1 MSDSNTVLS
10 NINAQLIQKRK
21 RNNIQQNSIGEK
33 NNLIT
38 TRARML
44 QIAEENNIYK
54 QKILFTLVALIF
66 TFIIIMIFIYS
77 YFSKK

>member
-1 MSDSNTVLS
+1 MNNNTIISD
-10 NINAQLIQKRK
+10 INAQLIQKRK
-21 RNNIQQNSIGEK
+21 RNNIQLNAIDEK
-33 NNLIT
+33 KNLIT

-66 TFIIIMIFIYS
+66 TFIILMIFIYS

>member
-1 MSDSNTVLS
+1 MSSNTVIS
-10 NINAQLIQKRK
+10 DINAQLIQKRK
-21 RNNIQQNSIGEK
+21 RNNIQLNAINQK
-33 NNLIT
+33 KNLII
-38 TRARML
+38 TRTRML

-66 TFIIIMIFIYS
+66 TFIILMIFIYS

>member
-1 MSDSNTVLS
+1 MSSNTVIS
-10 NINAQLIQKRK
+10 DINAQLIQKRK
-21 RNNIQQNSIGEK
+21 RNNIQLNAIDEK
-33 NNLIT
+33 KNLIT

-66 TFIIIMIFIYS
+66 TFIILMIFIYS

>member
-1 MSDSNTVLS
+1 MSSNTEIS
-10 NINAQLIQKRK
+10 DINSQLIQKRK
-21 RNNIQQNSIGEK
+21 RNNIQLNAIDEK
-33 NNLIT
+33 NNLII

-66 TFIIIMIFIYS
+66 TFIILMIFIYS

>member
-1 MSDSNTVLS
+1 MSSNTEIS

-21 RNNIQQNSIGEK
+21 RNNIQMNAIDEK
-33 NNLIT
+33 KNLIT

-66 TFIIIMIFIYS
+66 TFLN
-77 YFSKK
+77 

>member
-1 MSDSNTVLS
+1 MSSNTEIS
-10 NINAQLIQKRK
+10 DINSQLIQKRK
-21 RNNIQQNSIGEK
+21 RNNIQLNAIDEK
-33 NNLIT
+33 NNLII

-54 QKILFTLVALIF
+54 QKILFTIVALIF
-66 TFIIIMIFIYS
+66 TFIILMIFIYS

>member
-1 MSDSNTVLS
+1 MSSNTEIS

-21 RNNIQQNSIGEK
+21 RNNIQMNAINEK
-33 NNLIT
+33 KNLIT

-66 TFIIIMIFIYS
+66 TFIILMIFIYS

>member
-1 MSDSNTVLS
+1 MSNNTVIS
-10 NINAQLIQKRK
+10 DINAQLIQKRK
-21 RNNIQQNSIGEK
+21 RNNIQLNAIDEK
-33 NNLIT
+33 KNLIT

-66 TFIIIMIFIYS
+66 TFIILMIFIYS

>member
-1 MSDSNTVLS
+1 MSSNTVIS
-10 NINAQLIQKRK
+10 DINAQLIQKRK
-21 RNNIQQNSIGEK
+21 RNNIQLNAIDEK
-33 NNLIT
+33 KNLIT
-38 TRARML
+38 TRERML

-66 TFIIIMIFIYS
+66 TFIILMIFIYS

>member
-1 MSDSNTVLS
+1 MNNNTVIS
-10 NINAQLIQKRK
+10 DINAQLIQKRK
-21 RNNIQQNSIGEK
+21 RNNIQLNAIDEK
-33 NNLIT
+33 KNLIT

-66 TFIIIMIFIYS
+66 TFIILMIFIYS

>member
-1 MSDSNTVLS
+1 MSDSNTQIS

-21 RNNIQQNSIGEK
+21 RNNIQQNAINQK
-33 NNLIT
+33 KNLIT

-54 QKILFTLVALIF
+54 QKILFTLVGLIF
-66 TFIIIMIFIYS
+66 TFIILMIFIYN